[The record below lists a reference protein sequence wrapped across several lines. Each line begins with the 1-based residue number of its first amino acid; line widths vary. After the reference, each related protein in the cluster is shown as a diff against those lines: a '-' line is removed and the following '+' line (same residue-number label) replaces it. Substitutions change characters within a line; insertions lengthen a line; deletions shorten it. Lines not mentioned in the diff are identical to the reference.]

1 MDLQKKD
8 MSFEERVRSVSSS
21 IDDFTKASKEQ
32 LDYFKQGVDFL
43 KSLHD
48 EVRTI
53 KNILVK
59 DEEDEEAEEEDDND
73 QDVENGGRW
82 NGPVATSIRKKL
94 NKNSVKSDHIDKNGE

>member
-1 MDLQKKD
+1 MNVTGQEVGYSDSDDESGIIITPSYCCALHTLT
-8 MSFEERVRSVSSS
+8 SNFE
-21 IDDFTKASKEQ
+21 
-32 LDYFKQGVDFL
+32 
-43 KSLHD
+43 
-48 EVRTI
+48 TI
-53 KNILVK
+53 PWK